1 MLSNTARKM
10 TVGSSLAVLA
20 LMGILVSCVSLP
32 ARSFLVYVNAEGKC
46 VISGTVM
53 TLSEAKKKFRRVS
66 IGMSDVVTKCDEDS
80 SFGSVWPIID
90 YCAGEG
96 FYSQHLLSDRVLCIF
111 LVPSRDYTNSSPM
124 HIEGFR
130 GNTLPDFVDLV
141 RMCPGKMTL
150 KGESISMVGLR
161 RYFKSKADKAQPVV
175 VMPSNATMMGQVTRV
190 LKTIADS
197 GNTTVCLVDEATSP
211 PRVSH

>member
-1 MLSNTARKM
+1 MLSHTARKM
-10 TVGSSLAVLA
+10 TVGSSLPVLA

-53 TLSEAKKKFRRVS
+53 TLFAAKTKIRNAVR
-66 IGMSDVVTKCDEDS
+66 GNPPDVVTKCDEDS

-90 YCAGEG
+90 CYARYGL
-96 FYSQHLLSDRVLCIF
+96 YYQHLLSDRVLCVF
-111 LVPSRDYTNSSPM
+111 FVPSRDDNNTSAM
-124 HIEGFR
+124 HIEGFI
-130 GNTLPDFVDLV
+130 GNTLPDGIDFV
-141 RMCPGKMTL
+141 RMCPEEMTL

-161 RYFKSKADKAQPVV
+161 RYFKSKADKAEPVV

-197 GNTTVCLVDEATSP
+197 GNTRVCLVDEATENTVP
-211 PRVSH
+211 